1 MADPTKDSSYAGAV
15 EHYLSPRRKDAVKRF
30 WEEPATR
37 RLLTRAVATM
47 GRSGQPRVL
56 DVGCGAGDGLALLL
70 SLPEA
75 QQWRVSSGVLRYVGL
90 DLNEELIDVAS
101 TLYADLPG
109 AEFLMGDIRTTE
121 LPDEPFDIYLSTG
134 VPYSHL
140 TKDELEEVLASIFD
154 SARRHSTRSVVVV
167 DVLGRYSIEW
177 VDNWH
182 SERWPYRM
190 SFFQSDAD
198 SGFTDMSFYSA
209 ESLSR
214 VISKAATS
222 AGCSVPRIEFADR
235 SIMVGRHTATTEY
248 DDRLPPYRK
257 LVNDLYNDTIDVPI
271 EELRFAVE
279 LDKDAPPQSLE
290 FFDSFSSTW
299 NTLLDNTIALKDLPS
314 ASVGQ
319 PMLADG
325 LRHLEA
331 NLQSGLGVGH
341 SLTALA
347 YVQP

>member
-1 MADPTKDSSYAGAV
+1 MADPTTDSSYAGATN
-15 EHYLSPRRKDAVKRF
+15 HYLSPGRKDAVKRL

-37 RLLTRAVATM
+37 RLLTRAAATAD
-47 GRSGQPRVL
+47 RSGQPRVL
-56 DVGCGAGDGLALLL
+56 DMGCGAGDGLALLL

-75 QQWRVSSGVLRYVGL
+75 LQWRASSGALRYVGL
-90 DLNEELIDVAS
+90 DLNEDLVDVAS
-101 TLYADLPG
+101 KLYADMPG
-109 AEFLMGDIRTTE
+109 AEFLVGDMRTTE

-140 TKDELEEVLASIFD
+140 TEDELEEVLASIFD
-154 SARRHSTRSVVVV
+154 AARRHRTDSVVVV

-177 VDNWH
+177 VDNWR
-182 SERWPYRM
+182 SKRWPYRM
-190 SFFQSDAD
+190 SFFQSDEE

-214 VISKAATS
+214 AISNAAGH
-222 AGCSVPRIEFADR
+222 ARCSVPRIEFADR

-248 DDRLPPYRK
+248 NGGLPPYRT
-257 LVNDLYNDTIDVPI
+257 LVNALYDVEIDVPT
-271 EELRFAVE
+271 EKLKFAVD
-279 LDKDAPPQSLE
+279 LDEDAPPSILE
-290 FFDSFSSTW
+290 FFDSFSGAW
-299 NTLLDNTIALKDLPS
+299 NALLDNTARPEGIPT
-314 ASVGQ
+314 ASVAQ

-331 NLQSGLGVGH
+331 NLQPGLGVGH

-347 YVQP
+347 HVRP